1 MGCRSSHTIQM
12 KKLALLSTILVA
24 ALPAFAADTK
34 IEGKATCAKC
44 DLGIADKCQAAVVVK
59 GADGKEVTYLSE
71 PNDKAKALHKEI
83 CKGGK
88 EATVEGT
95 VSEKDGKKTIAISN
109 YTLK

>member
-1 MGCRSSHTIQM
+1 M
-12 KKLALLSTILVA
+12 KKLALLSTLLVA
-24 ALPAFAADTK
+24 ATSVFAADTK
-34 IEGKATCAKC
+34 LEGTATCAKC
-44 DLGIADKCQAAVVVK
+44 DLGIAEKCQAAVVVK
-59 GADGKEVTYLSE
+59 TADGKTETYLSE

-83 CKGGK
+83 CKAGK